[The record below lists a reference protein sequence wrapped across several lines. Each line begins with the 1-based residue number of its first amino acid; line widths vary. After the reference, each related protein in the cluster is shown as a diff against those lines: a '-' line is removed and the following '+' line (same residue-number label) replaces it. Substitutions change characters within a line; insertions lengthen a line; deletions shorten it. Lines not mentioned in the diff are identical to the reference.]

1 MRADNTLS
9 IIGRIREAAYRH
21 IFKGLQKWGHEG
33 VAPSHGEILMYL
45 MKHGECKL
53 SEVADAINKD
63 RSTVTT
69 LSKKLIKLGYVE
81 SRKNPEDGRSSLV
94 YLTAKG
100 QSIYDPMI
108 VISEELY
115 DVTYKGISD
124 EERDAFRKTLMKIYD
139 NLK

>member
-1 MRADNTLS
+1 
-9 IIGRIREAAYRH
+9 
-21 IFKGLQKWGHEG
+21 
-33 VAPSHGEILMYL
+33 MYL